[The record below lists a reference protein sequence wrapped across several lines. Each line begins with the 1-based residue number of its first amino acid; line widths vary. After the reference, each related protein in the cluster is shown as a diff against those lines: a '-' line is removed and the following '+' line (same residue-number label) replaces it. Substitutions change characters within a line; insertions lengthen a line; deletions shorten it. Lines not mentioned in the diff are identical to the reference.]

1 MARIGLIGHFF
12 YKPPVLPEY
21 EPSPDVREYYEKKD
35 WFERNYKERM
45 DRFFESTNA
54 IMWGGT
60 YTDNIHVTIK
70 GRNGYF
76 TIAGHFVLDD
86 DGEIIEWRSNVGEI
100 SLKRESLSISE
111 EMLAAQIKGL
121 LTDDERA
128 SRYCEQVSM
137 SLLEDGSC
145 VFNAPY
151 GLKLKESEYEER
163 YHSKE
168 WEDAW
173 IASLKEEFHAKDVC
187 RDEKAGIGCFRLQ
200 AI

>member
-1 MARIGLIGHFF
+1 MARIGLIGQLF

-21 EPSPDVREYYEKKD
+21 EPSPDVREYYEKKE

-151 GLKLKESEYEER
+151 GLKLKESAYEEL
-163 YHSKE
+163 
-168 WEDAW
+168 
-173 IASLKEEFHAKDVC
+173 SLKGVGKRLDSISQ
-187 RDEKAGIGCFRLQ
+187 RGISC
-200 AI
+200 